1 MKFNAALAVFLLLA
15 EPGSPFSAGGP
26 ATRSNS
32 NRPRTSLTAVP
43 SDIAKYGRKAKL
55 NVVVPDAKIDV
66 VVPDA
71 PVETVT
77 SPGASLGI
85 PDIPDYV
92 PAPIASAPKTNVVN
106 FNLVDTA
113 RENYQ
118 TTRASIVD
126 SPQSHGEVSPLG
138 EYFRNNAGALKG
150 SVESTATTTYLPEGK
165 APSLVEF
172 LTNGN
177 TGAGDVNFDALANIK
192 AKLGLMLDNIMS
204 MSGSHATLPAM
215 AGPPSGS
222 VGWIVAGAAIL
233 VASGQRSAGLAD
245 AKAEMEGMD
254 MNEDTAMVKL
264 SGDMVSTC
272 SGDYGIFHFIGIYV
286 LTIQLFVSRNQWRM
300 RLRN

>member
-15 EPGSPFSAGGP
+15 EPGSPFSTGGP

-32 NRPRTSLTAVP
+32 KRPRTFLSASP
-43 SDIAKYGRKAKL
+43 SDIAKYGRKAKV

-71 PVETVT
+71 PVEIIT
-77 SPGASLGI
+77 SPGASLRI

-92 PAPIASAPKTNVVN
+92 PAPNAAAPKTNVVN
-106 FNLVDTA
+106 EFVDAA

-126 SPQSHGEVSPLG
+126 SPQSPGEVPPLG
-138 EYFRNNAGALKG
+138 EYFRNNAGAMKG
-150 SVESTATTTYLPEGK
+150 SVESTATLPEGK
-165 APSLVEF
+165 VPNFVEF
-172 LTNGN
+172 FTRVRGVSH
-177 TGAGDVNFDALANIK
+177 TGAEDVHFDALANMK
-192 AKLGLMLDNIMS
+192 AKLGLMFDNIMS

-233 VASGQRSAGLAD
+233 VASGQRKAGLAD
-245 AKAEMEGMD
+245 AKAEMEGMV
-254 MNEDTAMVKL
+254 MNEDTAMEKL

-272 SGDYGIFHFIGIYV
+272 CGETRIFHFVGIYV
-286 LTIQLFVSRNQWRM
+286 LTMQLFVSRNQWRK